1 MTDDAV
7 TRRVMLVEDDDAL
20 RRALIQGLEL
30 AGFTVGAFADAEQ
43 ALARLDDY
51 ADAAIVTD
59 VRMPRMDGLQ
69 FLAAVRGLDPD
80 APVVIMTGHG
90 DVAMAVGALKQGAY
104 DFLTKPFAIDHLS
117 ATLDRALERRR
128 LVAENRRLRAAIA
141 AQDGPLL
148 GDSAAMVRIRG
159 AIRRYA
165 AADVDA
171 LIEGESGTGK
181 DLAATLLHRQGP
193 RRARPLLT
201 IDLAAATPEQI
212 ELDLFGH
219 AADSVPHTRL
229 SRTGQLVH
237 ASGGTLLIDHI
248 DRASPTLQARLLR
261 ALEEREVLPTGDHR
275 AEPVNPRVVAMTA
288 VDLAR
293 EVAAGRFDAALYR
306 RLAAARITLP
316 PLRAR
321 GDDRMLLFAAFV
333 DEARAELD
341 RPEAMVGAADR
352 TTLLATDW
360 PGNVRE
366 LRQFAFAAIL
376 RGDSAD
382 EAETDAAPSLRE
394 RTATFERMV
403 ITDALA
409 RTGGNVVAA
418 LALLG
423 TPRKTLYDKF
433 ARYGIVPEDYRP

>member
-1 MTDDAV
+1 MSENEAP
-7 TRRVMLVEDDDAL
+7 RRVMLVEDDDAL
-20 RRALIQGLEL
+20 RRAIVQGLEL

-43 ALARLDDY
+43 ALVRLDDY

-59 VRMPRMDGLQ
+59 VRLPRMDGMQ
-69 FLAAVRGLDPD
+69 FLAAVRELDPD

-90 DVAMAVGALKQGAY
+90 DVAMAVAALKQGAY

-141 AQDGPLL
+141 EQDGPLL
-148 GDSAAMVRIRG
+148 GDSAAMVRVRA

-181 DLAATLLHRQGP
+181 DLAGALLHRLGS
-193 RRARPLLT
+193 RRARPLVT
-201 IDLAAATPEQI
+201 IDLAAATPEQV
-212 ELDLFGH
+212 EWDVFGH

-237 ASGGTLLIDHI
+237 ASGGTLLLDHI
-248 DRASPTLQARLLR
+248 EQASPTLQARLLR
-261 ALEEREVLPTGDHR
+261 ALEDREVLPTGGDR
-275 AEPVNPRVVAMTA
+275 PEPINPRVVAMTTL
-288 VDLAR
+288 DLA
-293 EVAAGRFDAALYR
+293 EPVAAGRFDAALYR
-306 RLAAARITLP
+306 RLAAARIQLP

-321 GDDRMLLFAAFV
+321 GEDRMLLFAAFV
-333 DEARAELD
+333 DEARTELD
-341 RPEAMVGAADR
+341 RPDGTIAEADR
-352 TTLLATDW
+352 AVLLGSDW

-366 LRQFAFAAIL
+366 LRQFAFAAML
-376 RGDSAD
+376 RGDNIGEAD
-382 EAETDAAPSLRE
+382 MAVAPSLRE
-394 RTATFERMV
+394 RTAAFERLV
-403 ITDALA
+403 ITDALN